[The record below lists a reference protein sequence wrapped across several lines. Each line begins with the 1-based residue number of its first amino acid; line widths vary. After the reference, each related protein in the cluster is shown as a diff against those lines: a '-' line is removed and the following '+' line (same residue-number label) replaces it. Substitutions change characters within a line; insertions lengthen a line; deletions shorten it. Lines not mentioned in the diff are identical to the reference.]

1 MTLESILDKGGFIV
15 YILLGYS
22 IIGVAIAFIKYFEFI
37 KMGKTPKEDFSV
49 DDANFKGPEM
59 AVVRSL
65 KEGHAKGVKDLDDV
79 ASRVQDLELDRMET
93 GLKSISFLANTA
105 PLLGLLGTIIGMI
118 QAFMVIENNGGKV
131 DSGVLAGGIW
141 EAMLTTGVGLTVA
154 IFLMAILHHLEGLVD
169 KRYKSMFHFAS
180 LFFEKT
186 NIKHQA

>member
-1 MTLESILDKGGFIV
+1 MESILDKGGIVV
-15 YILLGYS
+15 YILFIYS
-22 IIGVAIAFIKYFEFI
+22 IIGVAIALIKYFEFL
-37 KMGKTPKEDFSV
+37 KMGKVPKDNFSLEN
-49 DDANFKGPEM
+49 DTLKGPEM
-59 AVVRSL
+59 SVIRSL
-65 KEGHAKGVKDLDDV
+65 RESHQRGVKDLDDV
-79 ASRVQDLELDRMET
+79 ANRVKEGELDRLEK

-118 QAFMVIENNGGKV
+118 QAFMVIEQNGGKV

-169 KRYKSMFHFAS
+169 KRDRAMFHFAS

-186 NIKHQA
+186 NIRHH

>member
-1 MTLESILDKGGFIV
+1 MSLESILDKGGFIV

-22 IIGVAIAFIKYFEFI
+22 ILGVAIALIKYYEFL
-37 KMGKTPKEDFSV
+37 KMGKTPKEDFSLE
-49 DDANFKGPEM
+49 NETFRGPEM

-65 KEGHAKGVKDLDDV
+65 KESHEKGVKDLDDV
-79 ASRVQDLELDRMET
+79 ANRIKEKELDRLEN
-93 GLKSISFLANTA
+93 GLKSIAFLANTA

-118 QAFMVIENNGGKV
+118 QAFMVIEQNGGKV

-154 IFLMAILHHLEGLVD
+154 IFLMLILHNLEGMVD
-169 KRYKSMFHFAS
+169 KRDKAMFHFAS

-186 NIKHQA
+186 NISHH